1 MIRKQITEKKVY
13 SREFPSSVGA
23 LSFGSCCL
31 AHGMLSSRDK
41 PGACWRFA
49 ATELRARNEDEK
61 RERSPKEDALSLDV
75 HDIDDDDE
83 SDTNDALDPI
93 DRHIPEGA
101 FIIVLSCCNYFLYCM
116 YVWPGSLFQKKEAAR
131 LLASEMR
138 K

>member
-83 SDTNDALDPI
+83 SVADKLIALARK
-93 DRHIPEGA
+93 DRPAPDIRETPLPDEG
-101 FIIVLSCCNYFLYCM
+101 VR
-116 YVWPGSLFQKKEAAR
+116 P
-131 LLASEMR
+131 LAE
-138 K
+138 